1 MIRRLLLAAALA
13 TAVAVPLAPGHAT
26 AQSDSAVAVNK
37 HDGKSVF
44 KLAFHVRKTMD
55 SDVDAQNAAVAYAS
69 CTDCRT
75 VAASIQVVLAMGDV
89 DSATPENV
97 SIAINDQCSECET
110 LAAAYQYVFGTG
122 EPMKFTA
129 EGNRKLADIRHRLH
143 ELQKRDDLTLDELAA
158 EIAKLAAETA
168 EVVDTELV
176 PRNQPASQEPTTTT
190 SSSTSSTL
198 PEPGG
203 ATTTTAD
210 ANTTTTGP

>member
-1 MIRRLLLAAALA
+1 MA
-13 TAVAVPLAPGHAT
+13 AVALPLAVSPAA

-44 KLAFHVRKTMD
+44 KLAFHVRRTMD

-75 VAASIQVVLAMGDV
+75 VAASIQVVLAMDDV
-89 DSATPENV
+89 DTANPENV

-110 LAAAYQYVFGTG
+110 LAAAYQYVFGNG

-129 EGNRKLADIRHRLH
+129 EGNRRLADIRHRLH
-143 ELQKRDDLTLDELAA
+143 QLQKRDDLTLDELAA

-168 EVVDTELV
+168 EVVDSELV
-176 PRNQPASQEPTTTT
+176 PRDGPAASDASTTT
-190 SSSTSSTL
+190 SSTSTTSPADDGTTTST
-198 PEPGG
+198 
-203 ATTTTAD
+203 ADVTTTTA
-210 ANTTTTGP
+210 P

>member
-13 TAVAVPLAPGHAT
+13 ATVAVPLAPGHAT

-176 PRNQPASQEPTTTT
+176 PRNQPASQESTTTT

>member
-1 MIRRLLLAAALA
+1 
-13 TAVAVPLAPGHAT
+13 
-26 AQSDSAVAVNK
+26 VNK

-69 CTDCRT
+69 CSDCRT

-89 DSATPENV
+89 DTATPENV

-129 EGNRKLADIRHRLH
+129 EGNRRLADIRHRLH
-143 ELQKRDDLTLDELAA
+143 ALQKRDDLTLDELAA

-168 EVVDTELV
+168 QVVDTELV

-190 SSSTSSTL
+190 STATTSTSSTL
-198 PEPGG
+198 PAPGG
-203 ATTTTAD
+203 VTTTTAD
-210 ANTTTTGP
+210 ATTTTGP

>member
-1 MIRRLLLAAALA
+1 VIRRLLLAAALA